1 MKTKLKLKKRIISNL
16 NDNFMSHLVGGKQ
29 EQNVTGTCSAACATK
44 TGGLTDGGFCNP
56 CSSTCPC

>member
-16 NDNFMSHLVGGKQ
+16 NDNFMSQLVGG
-29 EQNVTGTCSAACATK
+29 NAPDITPTCSAACATA
-44 TGGLTDGGFCNP
+44 TGGLTDGGFCNA